1 MRRDTGTTRWGH
13 IAPAPGGQYQ
23 YRRVYVQACT
33 TTAMVAVRPRWS
45 SQRRPAGVPPPP
57 YSEWR
62 PASVPVPLRLPPP
75 PPPETP
81 PPRPRRPQAERGAL
95 PALSTSSSSW
105 PAGSGCCVALLLLRP
120 PSCGPLPPP
129 RSLRHAPS
137 PASAPSK
144 SAAVLMPTRKP
155 ACSAMGKLRIETL
168 GISGGRSLTRPLRDA
183 RRFPS
188 TRRTETRTHMN
199 TYAAKVWD
207 LSIVQGPFSVT
218 PCPTLA

>member
-1 MRRDTGTTRWGH
+1 MYRPVRLRRWWRYGH
-13 IAPAPGGQYQ
+13 AGARSVVLQVCRHRPIRSGDLPPSPCPYAYRHRRRRRRLLPGL
-23 YRRVYVQACT
+23 
-33 TTAMVAVRPRWS
+33 
-45 SQRRPAGVPPPP
+45 GV
-57 YSEWR
+57 
-62 PASVPVPLRLPPP
+62 LRL
-75 PPPETP
+75 
-81 PPRPRRPQAERGAL
+81 RGAL